1 MLKMTTFVISH
12 NLQVNSPMVPS
23 FNTQQLADELKN
35 NSNLIVSSK
44 VIEHPHWILSVS
56 SNEEPHILAEE
67 LVKVWLMLRKKLGHN
82 SDHKVLA
89 LGGRKDSKA
98 MVGAPLQEGFWGVD
112 VVETMDKDSF
122 LQAINWE
129 ALKSGRPNDAI
140 FEVFSLS

>member
-1 MLKMTTFVISH
+1 MTTFVISH
-12 NLQVNSPMVPS
+12 NLQVNSSMAPA

-35 NSNLIVSSK
+35 ISNLIVASE

-56 SNEEPHILAEE
+56 SNESPQILAEE
-67 LVKVWLMLRKKLGHN
+67 LVRVWLMLRKKLGHN

-98 MVGAPLQEGFWGVD
+98 MAGAPLQEGFWGVD

-129 ALKSGRPNDAI
+129 ALKSGRPSDAV
-140 FEVFSLS
+140 FEVFS

>member
-1 MLKMTTFVISH
+1 MTTFVVSH
-12 NLQVNSPMVPS
+12 NLQVNSSMVPS

-35 NSNLIVSSK
+35 NSHLIVSSE

-56 SNEEPHILAEE
+56 SNEAPQILAEE
-67 LVKVWLMLRKKLGHN
+67 LVRVWLMLRKKLGHN

-98 MVGAPLQEGFWGVD
+98 MAGAPLQEGFWGVD

-129 ALKSGRPNDAI
+129 ALKSGRPSDAV
-140 FEVFSLS
+140 FEVFSLG

>member
-1 MLKMTTFVISH
+1 MTTFVISH
-12 NLQVNSPMVPS
+12 NLQVNSSMVPM
-23 FNTQQLADELKN
+23 FNTPQLADELKN
-35 NSNLIVSSK
+35 NSNLIVSSE

-56 SNEEPHILAEE
+56 SNEAPQILAEE
-67 LVKVWLMLRKKLGHN
+67 LVRVWLMLRKKLGHD

-98 MVGAPLQEGFWGVD
+98 MAGAPLQEGFWGVD

-129 ALKSGRPNDAI
+129 ALKSGRPSDAV
-140 FEVFSLS
+140 FEVFSLI